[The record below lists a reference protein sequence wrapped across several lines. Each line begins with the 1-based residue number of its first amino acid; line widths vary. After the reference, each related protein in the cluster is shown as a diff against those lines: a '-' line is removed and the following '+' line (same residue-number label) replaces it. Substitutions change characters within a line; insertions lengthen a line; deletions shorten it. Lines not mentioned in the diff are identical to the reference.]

1 MVGGMATLVW
11 AQSLSYWKRM
21 RTTWRWAIDVVAVA
35 VVVVVERTKKMWELN
50 RLSS

>member
-1 MVGGMATLVW
+1 MVDGKATLVW

-21 RTTWRWAIDVVAVA
+21 RTTWRWAIVVVA
-35 VVVVVERTKKMWELN
+35 VVVVERTKKMWELN